1 VGKIALH
8 SDDERE
14 ELRNFAHA
22 LRSRAGNAPL
32 RRTALR
38 GFARARCPPYRS

>member
-8 SDDERE
+8 CDRDWE

-22 LRSRAGNAPL
+22 PRRCVGNAPL
-32 RRTALR
+32 RLTALR
-38 GFARARCPPYRS
+38 DFAQARCPPYQT